1 MSAPLRVAA
10 YCRVSTDQSD
20 QLNSLQNQKQ
30 YFEQYIGQRPGWTL
44 TGIYADEGITGT
56 STRRRAQFNA
66 MIAAA
71 ERGEIDLILTKEVS
85 RFARNTVD
93 ALAYTRRLKALGV
106 GVKFLSDNIDTRE
119 NDGEFRLTI
128 MASVAQEESRKTSER
143 VKWGQRRSMERG
155 VVFGADNLYGFRV
168 SGGTLTVKQHEAEIV
183 RLIYAKF
190 LEEGKGTHVIAR
202 ELTEAG
208 VPAPSGAGR
217 PWSSTMTLR
226 VLRNEKYCGDLL
238 QRKTCTPD
246 YLSHRTVRNTGQE
259 EQVYLRG
266 HHEAIVSRETFE
278 RAQAELSRRASQRTH
293 STRHSGRYWCSGKV
307 LCGACGGRMTLRTS
321 KRVDGSVY
329 RLWTCRN
336 CGARSVGERVLKA
349 CMEHLLAALSVDMPQ
364 QAGQVLHAWR
374 ALASPGDGKAA
385 VTAEIERVRRK
396 KARAM
401 DAFLAGTIS
410 EQEFAEVRRR
420 YDGELAAFERR
431 LKEMQQPAACP
442 DEAALI
448 ERLCRSEAVLG
459 ELLGQVKAEEGRLV
473 FRLNS
478 LPAGFYFTYHT
489 TGRGVSYRTCI
500 DSFWIQSQ
508 EKGQP

>member
-20 QLNSLQNQKQ
+20 QLNSLQNQKR
-30 YFEQYIGQRPGWTL
+30 YFEQYIGRHPGWTL

-93 ALAYTRRLKALGV
+93 ALAHTRRLKALGV

-168 SGGTLTVKQHEAEIV
+168 SGGKLTVKPHEAEIV
-183 RLIYAKF
+183 RLIFAKF

-266 HHEAIVSRETFE
+266 HHEAIVSRDTFE
-278 RAQAELSRRASQRTH
+278 RAQAELARRASQRAH
-293 STRHSGRYWCSGKV
+293 STRHSARYWCSGKV
-307 LCGACGGRMTLRTS
+307 FCGACGGRMTPRTA
-321 KRVDGSVY
+321 KRADGTAV
-329 RLWTCRN
+329 RLWRCRG
-336 CGARSVGERVLKA
+336 CGACSAGERTLKA
-349 CMEHLLAALSVDMPQ
+349 CMAHLLEMLALDMGRE
-364 QAGQVLHAWR
+364 AGRVLGAWR
-374 ALASPGDGKAA
+374 ALAPAGDGKAA
-385 VTAEIERVRRK
+385 LAAGIERVRRK

-401 DAFLAGTIS
+401 DACFSGLITQ
-410 EQEFAEVRRR
+410 QEFTEARQR
-420 YDGELAAFERR
+420 YDDELAALERQ
-431 LKEMQQPAACP
+431 LAALQQPASPP
-442 DEAALI
+442 DEADLI

-459 ELLGQVKAEEGRLV
+459 ELLERVTVRAGELV
-473 FRLNS
+473 FRLNG
-478 LPAGFYFTYHT
+478 LPCGFRIAYHT
-489 TGRGVSYRTCI
+489 AGRGASYHTYI
-500 DSFWIQSQ
+500 DRCTVQAQ
-508 EKGQP
+508 KKGQP